1 MVLFV
6 GGVFFCLFVFAN
18 TYIFT
23 LSCLDAVVAAENPP
37 LKLQD

>member
-6 GGVFFCLFVFAN
+6 VGGLFGFFFAN
-18 TYIFT
+18 TYVFT
-23 LSCLDAVVAAENPP
+23 LSCLHAVVAAENPP